1 MTEFIANLISKIPT
15 GLGIF
20 DVTDGIINL
29 VYINDGYYN
38 MIDAQRDD
46 RTQYLGTG
54 TINPIHPDD
63 RFGLLTEVKVSILEK
78 RLFNHKFRV
87 LNGYGS
93 YTWIGISASHDAI
106 NDKTERFYASYYSVD
121 NYVTEQNR
129 LQSYGNNLDTILGN
143 IPGGVAIFSERN
155 GVLQLDYTNAGF
167 YVLHHGSR
175 EYWSKQSSDPVNWL
189 TPEDRHIFYDE
200 FRDVNN
206 GIKESGSVVYR
217 IVGED
222 GGLHW
227 VSNQFK
233 PAYKQD
239 GAQYYYASFI
249 DMDKQI
255 ADENEIRSIKQV
267 YDDATKSSKMTVWTY
282 DIEQHCVNMLQA
294 GYTAEICAKYDF
306 PQIISNVPE
315 SLAVYIDSEDRATF
329 IKAYHDI
336 DNGADRAEC
345 EIRFKFPQQSELQYE
360 HFVLKRI
367 YDENGRLLTVYCCG
381 LNVTEQKHMER
392 KYEEAYRQ
400 LDKAHPHSL
409 GSFHLNL
416 TKNTCGG
423 GTSPFKFVLEQQ
435 RPGTVDGYFEEFSK
449 LIADETV
456 KKDFFARFDR
466 KLLLQEFAKGRT
478 EESIEYP
485 IVYAD
490 GKRHWRQGLL
500 FMLSNPSTGDVEA
513 VTYAVDIDDIKQ
525 NEFVMN
531 RLIHDHFDYI
541 GIIHPTDRTFEFI
554 SRRPW
559 VKYEEIG
566 KTLDYDKCCEYVRY
580 KFNDNEESRRFD
592 EAVSLDNILQ
602 DLRINGHRSVSYT
615 RTENGR
621 IFCSRLQYNWLEQKD
636 GDILVVRT
644 DVTDTYTKE
653 QQNIADLKQ
662 AMLAADAAN
671 KAKSEFLSSMSHD
684 IRTPLNGIIGMTRIA
699 KEHNNSSETADA
711 LNKIDMSAEF
721 LLGLV
726 NDVLDMSK
734 IESGQVKLLP
744 EPNLPEE
751 CFNYIESVI
760 RPLADRKKQKLYI
773 TGFTNNEYIPLMDKL
788 RTHQLMFNLLSNS
801 VKYTQEGGR
810 IEYHHE
816 DRMVGNKMEIVASII
831 DNGCGMSEEFQKQLF
846 QPYTQEDRVR
856 SMKDMNSG
864 TGLGL
869 AIVKK
874 IIDMMDGTIEVKSKI
889 NEGTTF
895 TIHLLVDTIKRSEYV
910 AEDIEKNVEVNKHV
924 LKNKK
929 ILVCEDNKINQE
941 IVQSLLEEE
950 GIIVTIADDGFTG
963 KQLFEDSSI
972 GLYDCILMDIRM
984 PIMDGYEVTQ
994 AIRSM
999 KRADSKTVPII
1010 AMTADAYE
1018 DDKKKCLDVGM
1029 NDHVAKPLNPLLLFS
1044 TLTKFIQ
1051 EKDKKS

>member
-1 MTEFIANLISKIPT
+1 
-15 GLGIF
+15 
-20 DVTDGIINL
+20 
-29 VYINDGYYN
+29 
-38 MIDAQRDD
+38 
-46 RTQYLGTG
+46 
-54 TINPIHPDD
+54 
-63 RFGLLTEVKVSILEK
+63 
-78 RLFNHKFRV
+78 
-87 LNGYGS
+87 
-93 YTWIGISASHDAI
+93 
-106 NDKTERFYASYYSVD
+106 
-121 NYVTEQNR
+121 
-129 LQSYGNNLDTILGN
+129 
-143 IPGGVAIFSERN
+143 
-155 GVLQLDYTNAGF
+155 
-167 YVLHHGSR
+167 
-175 EYWSKQSSDPVNWL
+175 
-189 TPEDRHIFYDE
+189 
-200 FRDVNN
+200 
-206 GIKESGSVVYR
+206 
-217 IVGED
+217 
-222 GGLHW
+222 
-227 VSNQFK
+227 
-233 PAYKQD
+233 
-239 GAQYYYASFI
+239 
-249 DMDKQI
+249 
-255 ADENEIRSIKQV
+255 
-267 YDDATKSSKMTVWTY
+267 
-282 DIEQHCVNMLQA
+282 
-294 GYTAEICAKYDF
+294 
-306 PQIISNVPE
+306 
-315 SLAVYIDSEDRATF
+315 
-329 IKAYHDI
+329 
-336 DNGADRAEC
+336 
-345 EIRFKFPQQSELQYE
+345 
-360 HFVLKRI
+360 
-367 YDENGRLLTVYCCG
+367 
-381 LNVTEQKHMER
+381 
-392 KYEEAYRQ
+392 
-400 LDKAHPHSL
+400 
-409 GSFHLNL
+409 
-416 TKNTCGG
+416 
-423 GTSPFKFVLEQQ
+423 
-435 RPGTVDGYFEEFSK
+435 
-449 LIADETV
+449 
-456 KKDFFARFDR
+456 
-466 KLLLQEFAKGRT
+466 
-478 EESIEYP
+478 
-485 IVYAD
+485 
-490 GKRHWRQGLL
+490 
-500 FMLSNPSTGDVEA
+500 
-513 VTYAVDIDDIKQ
+513 
-525 NEFVMN
+525 
-531 RLIHDHFDYI
+531 
-541 GIIHPTDRTFEFI
+541 
-554 SRRPW
+554 
-559 VKYEEIG
+559 
-566 KTLDYDKCCEYVRY
+566 
-580 KFNDNEESRRFD
+580 
-592 EAVSLDNILQ
+592 
-602 DLRINGHRSVSYT
+602 
-615 RTENGR
+615 
-621 IFCSRLQYNWLEQKD
+621 
-636 GDILVVRT
+636 
-644 DVTDTYTKE
+644 
-653 QQNIADLKQ
+653 
-662 AMLAADAAN
+662 
-671 KAKSEFLSSMSHD
+671 
-684 IRTPLNGIIGMTRIA
+684 
-699 KEHNNSSETADA
+699 
-711 LNKIDMSAEF
+711 
-721 LLGLV
+721 
-726 NDVLDMSK
+726 MSK